1 MTLITY
7 GPSLQVNTLK
17 VRAMFWEYGPSLQVN
32 TLKVRAMFWE
42 CEMTAFCM
50 RIIII
55 IIIINPGIMS

>member
-1 MTLITY
+1 
-7 GPSLQVNTLK
+7 
-17 VRAMFWEYGPSLQVN
+17 MFWEYGLSLQVN

-55 IIIINPGIMS
+55 IIIIIIINPGIMS